1 MDLIKEDLFSLGGF
15 DRDNETGNTIV
26 LLEYGSGLGVSRILL
41 REILKLYG
49 EYSIVG
55 ECDIYDE
62 DILYLACYTN
72 LPWITY
78 DKVHKE
84 TYEM

>member
-15 DRDNETGNTIV
+15 DRDDETGNTIV
-26 LLEYGSGLGVSRILL
+26 LLEYGSGLGVTKILL

-55 ECDIYDE
+55 EYDIYDE
-62 DILYLACYTN
+62 DILYLACHTN
-72 LPWITY
+72 LPWDTY
-78 DKVHKE
+78 KEVHKKI
-84 TYEM
+84 YGR